1 MDNPNFFLEGI
12 VKEKNQLQDFEGP
25 LSLILMLLSKNKIEI
40 RDIKIADIL
49 DQYLE
54 YLDKMQSMDLEVAS
68 EFVQMASHLLYIK
81 TRTLLAGD
89 EEVSEL
95 EVLMASLEQ
104 LKCRDIF
111 AAVQKV
117 TPELKKASEL
127 GLLYYAKLP
136 EPLQFLDYENRV
148 YSPGAMVFVPEPD
161 GTGLWGIFHVKL
173 YPDIGYSH
181 RVLFAQPLTFVDD
194 VPTMEAPQPLGTV
207 YTMKKNTMPLASRI
221 GSFDRTGTVSP
232 APDPFPVTTAEPDP
246 GTDVPVTEP
255 TNPSGSSSILLPLTV
270 GAVLLAVG
278 AVVAAVLILGK
289 KKKK

>member
-1 MDNPNFFLEGI
+1 MENPNFFLEGI

-54 YLDKMQSMDLEVAS
+54 YLEKMESMDLEVAS

-136 EPLQFLDYENRV
+136 EPLPKTAREYEYRHEPVDLLKALYGIYSRGGKTPELDISQAVPKRIV
-148 YSPGAMVFVPEPD
+148 YSVRDKSYQILLRLKEG
-161 GTGLWGIFHVKL
+161 GTTLQAL
-173 YPDIGYSH
+173 YRDCQSRSEI
-181 RVLFAQPLTFVDD
+181 VATF
-194 VPTMEAPQPLGTV
+194 MSILELCS
-207 YTMKKNTMPLASRI
+207 M
-221 GSFDRTGTVSP
+221 GSIHISRTGDDY
-232 APDPFPVTTAEPDP
+232 A
-246 GTDVPVTEP
+246 
-255 TNPSGSSSILLPLTV
+255 
-270 GAVLLAVG
+270 LAFAGGNVDEIMEKI
-278 AVVAAVLILGK
+278 VE
-289 KKKK
+289 

>member
-1 MDNPNFFLEGI
+1 MENPNFFLEGI

-54 YLDKMQSMDLEVAS
+54 YLEKMESMDLEVAS

-136 EPLQFLDYENRV
+136 EPLPKTAREYEYRHEPV
-148 YSPGAMVFVPEPD
+148 DLLKALYGIYSRGGKTPEPD
-161 GTGLWGIFHVKL
+161 ISQAVPKRIVYSVRDKSYQILLRLKEGETTLQAL
-173 YPDIGYSH
+173 YRDCQSRSEI
-181 RVLFAQPLTFVDD
+181 VATF
-194 VPTMEAPQPLGTV
+194 MSILELCS
-207 YTMKKNTMPLASRI
+207 M
-221 GSFDRTGTVSP
+221 GSIHISRTGDDY
-232 APDPFPVTTAEPDP
+232 ALAFA
-246 GTDVPVTEP
+246 GGDVDEIMEKIVE
-255 TNPSGSSSILLPLTV
+255 
-270 GAVLLAVG
+270 
-278 AVVAAVLILGK
+278 
-289 KKKK
+289 